1 MNRKLIVKIGIDL
14 CMTVSLL
21 LLMPYS
27 LLGETAHEWIGM
39 AMFLLFI
46 VHHVLNR
53 RWLASMTRGRYTPLR
68 VVQTIL
74 VLVMLVLMIGSMV
87 SGILLF
93 VFAYTR
99 KSMNRTEGAVKSYFP
114 IGHNCGNIGTDGSC
128 TYSLCILG
136 ICCNV
141 DAFGDSLEYGGCH
154 VRQTICASFEIESMD
169 RKDCGSGDCRIRL
182 ICVWKTTVFGISFYE
197 NAFCVL

>member
-1 MNRKLIVKIGIDL
+1 MSIHKKE
-14 CMTVSLL
+14 M
-21 LLMPYS
+21 
-27 LLGETAHEWIGM
+27 
-39 AMFLLFI
+39 
-46 VHHVLNR
+46 
-53 RWLASMTRGRYTPLR
+53 RWNQKQQKTRYTKRRTPCFAFYR
-68 VVQTIL
+68 TSCVESKMACVYDKGPIYTA
-74 VLVMLVLMIGSMV
+74 
-87 SGILLF
+87 SGGADHTGPCDAGLDDRIDGK
-93 VFAYTR
+93 R
-99 KSMNRTEGAVKSYFP
+99 NPAVKSYFP
-114 IGHNCGNIGTDGSC
+114 IGQNCGNIGTDGSC

>member
-99 KSMNRTEGAVKSYFP
+99 KSMNRTEGA
-114 IGHNCGNIGTDGSC
+114 
-128 TYSLCILG
+128 
-136 ICCNV
+136 
-141 DAFGDSLEYGGCH
+141 
-154 VRQTICASFEIESMD
+154 
-169 RKDCGSGDCRIRL
+169 
-182 ICVWKTTVFGISFYE
+182 ICVLSYIGYTAYLFIR
-197 NAFCVL
+197 